1 MRCRNPGRPSHQRE
15 HEQLAEDQIQL
26 RIGPNL
32 GDVIVEGRD
41 IFGEDV
47 NLAAR
52 LEGLAEPGGLI
63 ISSQVLMLLKA
74 NSSWHLKVLGTR
86 QVKNIVRPVRVYQLV
101 SDLEAKI
108 QHRETDKSPPQV
120 EGPSTAVLLFT
131 NMSGDSEQEYF
142 SDGMTEDIIT
152 ELSRIKRSFG
162 IARNSTFYYKNKAG
176 PQADRQRYWRAL
188 HFGRKRAASGATSSC
203 DGLVN

>member
-1 MRCRNPGRPSHQRE
+1 VRCRNPGRPSHQRE

-47 NLAAR
+47 NLAVR

-162 IARNSTFYYKNKAG
+162 IARNSTFYYKNKAL
-176 PQADRQRYWRAL
+176 DLRQIGKDIGVRYILEGSVRRAGQRL
-188 HFGRKRAASGATSSC
+188 RVTA
-203 DGLVN
+203 